1 MFWVG
6 VLGPLLVRS
15 GGEPVPVPAPKQ
27 RVILAALALRAG
39 QVASYDELAE
49 IVWDGVPPSG
59 ARVAIRNYVKRLRQI
74 LGPVA
79 GRRIVTRD
87 PGYALEA
94 DPDEVDA
101 LRFTAL
107 CSQGGEAIRRE
118 SAAGTDP
125 DAWELLGDAIGLWRG
140 NPLVDVPSNVLITA
154 EVPRLDALRMQAQEW
169 RMDAGLAR
177 GLHSE
182 LVGELTQLA
191 RDHPWRERFH
201 AQLML
206 ALYRCGRQ
214 AEALAAYQRTR
225 RMLVDELG
233 VEPGRELRDLQAGIL
248 DADPDLAAPGPAL
261 ARFLA
266 APLAPEPASPG
277 RGATAGEEPS
287 RAKRGAAT
295 TLPAR
300 TPPAPGKAGQAAEGA
315 ARPRTGGPGAGSP
328 GPGSPVSGSTVSGST
343 VSGGARAGGA
353 AGPRV
358 ARAGAGR
365 GHPAD
370 RTAAAKG
377 NPTVGAGP
385 SRPARAGAAPAA
397 QSTVVPRQL
406 PAGVAHFA
414 GRTAELA
421 ELAAWQHE
429 AASSDEAVKVLVIG
443 GTAGAGK
450 TALAVHWSHQS
461 AGEFPDGQLYVNLRG
476 FDPSGTPV
484 APGDALRWFLGAF
497 GVTEEQIPDSVDAQ
511 SALYR
516 SVLAGK
522 QVLVILDNA
531 RDAAQVRP
539 LLPGSRS
546 CLALVTSRARLPG
559 LAATEGARLVPLD
572 VLTADEAHELLASRL
587 GERARAEADAAHQL
601 TEACSRLPLALS
613 IVAARVAARPY
624 LPLADLARELAN
636 AQGRLEALDAGDPVA
651 SVRAVFSWS
660 CEQLSGPAAR
670 MFRLLGLHAGPDV
683 TMAAAASLAGV
694 DRGQAASAMAE
705 LADAHLIAEHAPGRY
720 AFHDLLR
727 AYAAYLAGT
736 TDSDAERRDAVR
748 RVLDHYLHTAS
759 AGSSL
764 LNPARPQ
771 LPLEP
776 PWPGVS
782 PEPLGGVGDALAWF
796 EAERRVLIAAI
807 TQAADAGLDAH
818 AWQLPWT
825 VWLFFDREGYWHDQV
840 AIQRVA
846 IAAAGRLGDRARQ
859 AHAYRDLGCT
869 YGRLG
874 QLAEARE
881 LCTQALDL
889 HREVGDRMGEAR
901 AHNEIAMLAEQQG
914 RIAEALGHA
923 QLSLALYRDEGY
935 EPGLAKM
942 LNGVG
947 WMHALLGDYEQALEF
962 CEQALGMYRGR
973 GDPLNEAA
981 TWDTL
986 GYSLL
991 HLGRLE
997 EAISCLRTAV
1007 GQIEMLRTGYYQ
1019 TTMLVHLGDAYYA
1032 AGQLPQARQAW
1043 QEALA
1048 ILEDL
1053 NHSDADQVRARLDGE
1068 EPPVPGVPAASA
1080 GSALGGRLREGHA
1093 VGA

>member
-1 MFWVG
+1 VFWVG

-27 RVILAALALRAG
+27 RVILATLALRAG
-39 QVASYDELAE
+39 QVASYDELEE
-49 IVWDGVPPSG
+49 IVWDGAPPAG

-94 DPDEVDA
+94 EPDEVDA

-107 CSQGGEAIRRE
+107 CGKGGEAVRHDAPPG
-118 SAAGTDP
+118 SGP
-125 DAWELLGDAIGLWRG
+125 GAWELLGEAIGLWRG

-177 GLHSE
+177 GLHAE

-248 DADPDLAAPGPAL
+248 DADPDLAAPGPV
-261 ARFLA
+261 
-266 APLAPEPASPG
+266 PG
-277 RGATAGEEPS
+277 SGTAG
-287 RAKRGAAT
+287 
-295 TLPAR
+295 
-300 TPPAPGKAGQAAEGA
+300 
-315 ARPRTGGPGAGSP
+315 GG
-328 GPGSPVSGSTVSGST
+328 
-343 VSGGARAGGA
+343 
-353 AGPRV
+353 RV
-358 ARAGAGR
+358 ARAGAGH
-365 GHPAD
+365 GHPAVAPGAPGASGAPGAAGAANQESQAA
-370 RTAAAKG
+370 RAAEAKVSPTAG
-377 NPTVGAGP
+377 GVP
-385 SRPARAGAAPAA
+385 SRPARAGAAPAGQA
-397 QSTVVPRQL
+397 TVVPRQL

-421 ELAAWQHE
+421 ELQSWRHD
-429 AASSDEAVKVLVIG
+429 ASLADGVAKVLVIG

-450 TALAVHWSHQS
+450 TALAVHWAHHSS
-461 AGEFPDGQLYVNLRG
+461 GEFPDGQLYVNLRG

-484 APGDALRWFLGAF
+484 DPGDALRWFLGAF
-497 GVTEEQIPDSVDAQ
+497 GVTEEQIPDSVEAQ

-522 QVLVILDNA
+522 RVLVILDNA

-572 VLTADEAHELLASRL
+572 VLTAGEAYELLASRL
-587 GERARAEADAAHQL
+587 GERARAEADAAQQL

-624 LPLADLARELAN
+624 LPLADLARELAD
-636 AQGRLEALDAGDPVA
+636 AQGRLEALDAGDPMA
-651 SVRAVFSWS
+651 SIRAVFSWS

-683 TMAAAASLAGV
+683 TIPAAASLAGV
-694 DRGQAASAMAE
+694 DRGQATAAVAE

-727 AYAAYLAGT
+727 AYAAYLART
-736 TDSDAERRDAVR
+736 TDSDAERREAVL

-759 AGSSL
+759 AGSRV
-764 LNPARPQ
+764 LNPVRPIIA
-771 LPLEP
+771 LEP
-776 PWPGVS
+776 AQPGVV
-782 PEPLGGVGDALAWF
+782 PELLGYASETLAWF
-796 EAERRVLIAAI
+796 EAERQVLLAAI
-807 TQAADAGLDAH
+807 AQASDGGFDTH
-818 AWQLPWT
+818 AWQLPWAA
-825 VWLFFDREGYWHDQV
+825 WLFFDRAGYWHDQV
-840 AIQRVA
+840 AIQRTAVD
-846 IAAAGRLGDRARQ
+846 AAKRLGDRARQ
-859 AHAYRDLGCT
+859 AHAYRDLGAAV
-869 YGRLG
+869 GRLG
-874 QLAEARE
+874 QLAEARDY
-881 LCTQALDL
+881 CRQALDL
-889 HREVGDRMGEAR
+889 HRQVGDRLGEAR

-923 QLSLALYRDEGY
+923 QLALTLYRQEGH
-935 EPGLAKM
+935 EQGLAKM

-947 WMHALLGDYEQALEF
+947 WMHAQLGDYEQALAF

-981 TWDTL
+981 TWDSM
-986 GYSLL
+986 GYALL
-991 HLGRLE
+991 HLGRLD
-997 EAISCLRTAV
+997 EAITCLRTALSIID
-1007 GQIEMLRTGYYQ
+1007 GLRMGYYE
-1019 TTMLVHLGDAYYA
+1019 TTMLVHLGDAYHA
-1032 AGQLPQARQAW
+1032 AGDVGLARQSW
-1043 QEALA
+1043 QEALD
-1048 ILEDL
+1048 ILEGL
-1053 NHSDADQVRARLDGE
+1053 NHSDADQVRARLHGQ
-1068 EPPVPGVPAASA
+1068 EPPGPGIPAASA
-1080 GSALGGRLREGHA
+1080 GSALGGGRLREDHA

>member
-1 MFWVG
+1 M
-6 VLGPLLVRS
+6 
-15 GGEPVPVPAPKQ
+15 PAPKQ

-74 LGPVA
+74 LGPDA

-87 PGYALEA
+87 PGYALKA
-94 DPDEVDA
+94 GPDEVDA

-107 CSQGGEAIRRE
+107 CSQGGEAIRQDATPG
-118 SAAGTDP
+118 SDP
-125 DAWELLGDAIGLWRG
+125 GAWELLGEAIGLWRG

-261 ARFLA
+261 ARFLT
-266 APLAPEPASPG
+266 APPAPEPGSPG
-277 RGATAGEEPS
+277 RRAAAGEEPS
-287 RAKRGAAT
+287 RAKRGAAA
-295 TLPAR
+295 TLAARAPAG
-300 TPPAPGKAGQAAEGA
+300 PAKPGQAADPAG
-315 ARPRTGGPGAGSP
+315 RPLAGST
-328 GPGSPVSGSTVSGST
+328 GPGSTGAAGAVTSSAA
-343 VSGGARAGGA
+343 GARAA
-353 AGPRV
+353 Q
-358 ARAGAGR
+358 AGAGR
-365 GHPAD
+365 GRPAD
-370 RTAAAKG
+370 RTAAAQG

-385 SRPARAGAAPAA
+385 SRPGWAGAAPAQA
-397 QSTVVPRQL
+397 TVVPRQL

-414 GRTAELA
+414 GRLAELA
-421 ELAAWQHE
+421 ELQAWQHE
-429 AASSDEAVKVLVIG
+429 AASADGAVKVLVIG

-450 TALAVHWSHQS
+450 TALAVHWAHHS

-522 QVLVILDNA
+522 RVLVILDNA

-587 GERARAEADAAHQL
+587 GERARAEADAAQQL

-624 LPLADLARELAN
+624 LPLADLARELAD

-660 CEQLSGPAAR
+660 CEQLTGPAAR

-683 TMAAAASLAGV
+683 TIAAAASLAGV
-694 DRGQAASAMAE
+694 DRGQAAAAVAE

-736 TDSDAERRDAVR
+736 TDGDVERRDAVR

-759 AGSSL
+759 AGSGL
-764 LNPARPQ
+764 LNPVRPQ
-771 LPLEP
+771 LPLEA
-776 PWPGVS
+776 PGRGVM
-782 PEPLGGVGDALAWF
+782 PEPLGGMGDALAWF
-796 EAERRVLIAAI
+796 EAERQVLIAAI
-807 TQAADAGLDAH
+807 TQAAETGLDAH
-818 AWQLPWT
+818 AWQLPWA

-840 AIQRVA
+840 AIQRIA

-901 AHNEIAMLAEQQG
+901 AHSEIAMLAEQQG

-923 QLSLALYRDEGY
+923 QLSLALFRDEGF

-981 TWDTL
+981 TWDSL

-1007 GQIEMLRTGYYQ
+1007 GLIEVLRTGYYQ
-1019 TTMLVHLGDAYYA
+1019 TAMLVHLGDAYHA

-1053 NHSDADQVRARLDGE
+1053 SHSDADQVRARLDGE

-1080 GSALGGRLREGHA
+1080 GSALGGRLREDHA